1 MNEYQ
6 KKIDQL
12 SAEAE
17 DIKKKIAINIEED
30 KKQDEAF
37 LALLILFILIVIIF

>member
-30 KKQDEAF
+30 NKQDEAF
-37 LALLILFILIVIIF
+37 CFLLILFILIVIIF